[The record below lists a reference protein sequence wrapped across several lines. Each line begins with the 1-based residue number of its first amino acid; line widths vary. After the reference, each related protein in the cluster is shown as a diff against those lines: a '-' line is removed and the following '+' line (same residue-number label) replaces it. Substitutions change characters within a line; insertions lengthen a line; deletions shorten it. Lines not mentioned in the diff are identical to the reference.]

1 MVHPS
6 NELYGADRVLLE
18 VLDTISELYEVE
30 VWLPNDVP
38 YPRNLLG
45 KALEARGIQYR
56 VVSLPVFR
64 RVYATPKHLPSLGL
78 RLAVSSFM
86 LFKFRPQVVY
96 VNTAALASLIP
107 IARLSGAEVVL
118 HLHEYL
124 QGVQRKV
131 LLPLVRS
138 ANRVISVS
146 NAVRESLDSR
156 TQSKTTVI
164 YNGFALPEP
173 TVMSST
179 EVLTFVVASRWNSWK
194 GHATLLAAWNLISR
208 EDARLVILG
217 AAPPSGEGVNVHELV
232 AALARPESVTILGEQ
247 DDVREILNEC
257 HVVVIPSI
265 RPDPLPTIAIE
276 AAAAGR
282 PAIASRSG
290 GLPEIVLDGRTGWL
304 FEPGDAH
311 ALACAIDSVDSS
323 SLQRMSKESRI
334 RYETVFAKS
343 TFDSEILS
351 YFGQR
356 ANRSERHLND

>member
-1 MVHPS
+1 
-6 NELYGADRVLLE
+6 LE
-18 VLDTISELYEVE
+18 VLDTITDLYDVE
-30 VWLPNDVP
+30 VWLPADVT

-45 KALEARGIQYR
+45 KILETRGIKHR

-64 RVYATPKHLPSLGL
+64 RVYAKPKHLPRLGL
-78 RLAVSSFM
+78 RLAISSFM
-86 LFKFRPQVVY
+86 LLKFRPHVVY

-124 QGVQRKV
+124 QGGQRKV
-131 LLPLVRS
+131 VLPLVRS
-138 ANRVISVS
+138 AHRVISVS

-156 TQSKTTVI
+156 TQLKTKVI
-164 YNGFALPEP
+164 YNGFALSEP

-179 EVLTFVVASRWNSWK
+179 DVLSFVVASRWNSWK
-194 GHATLLAAWNLISR
+194 GHATLLAAWDLIKR
-208 EDARLVILG
+208 QDAHLVILG
-217 AAPPSGEGVNVHELV
+217 AAPPSGERVNVNVLV

-247 DDVREILNEC
+247 DDVREILDQC

-304 FEPGDAH
+304 FEPGDTQ
-311 ALACAIDSVDSS
+311 ALASAIDSVDSS
-323 SLQRMSKESRI
+323 SLQRMSKEARI
-334 RYETVFAKS
+334 RYETLFAKS
-343 TFDSEILS
+343 IFDAEILS
-351 YFGQR
+351 YFSQMATEPKR
-356 ANRSERHLND
+356 QLNA